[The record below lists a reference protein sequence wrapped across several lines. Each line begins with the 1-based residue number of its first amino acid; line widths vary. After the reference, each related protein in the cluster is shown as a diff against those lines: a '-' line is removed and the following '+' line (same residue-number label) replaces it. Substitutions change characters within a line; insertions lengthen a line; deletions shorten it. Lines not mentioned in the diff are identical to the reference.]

1 MRQRE
6 DDVAVG
12 RREQLL
18 RLCHEPF
25 VAGRGLA
32 LRTTARA
39 TRIIHDGLLLAGIA
53 LLDMGAESGCA
64 ACADVTE
71 YTALLAGQRMSPVG
85 HELLFVLAKDI
96 GDFEPM
102 RGH

>member
-6 DDVAVG
+6 DDMAV
-12 RREQLL
+12 RYREQLL
-18 RLCHEPF
+18 GLCDEPL

-39 TRIIHDGLLLAGIA
+39 TRIIHDGLLQTGIA

-71 YTALLAGQRMSPVG
+71 CTALLRGQTMSPLG
-85 HELLFVLAKDI
+85 PELLFVLTKDI

-102 RGH
+102 LGH

>member
-18 RLCHEPF
+18 RLCHEPL

-39 TRIIHDGLLLAGIA
+39 AGVIGDGLLQTGVA

-71 YTALLAGQRMSPVG
+71 YTALLAGQRMSPLG

-102 RGH
+102 LAH

>member
-18 RLCHEPF
+18 RLCHEPL

-39 TRIIHDGLLLAGIA
+39 TRVIHDGLLPAGIA
-53 LLDMGAESGCA
+53 LLDMGAESGRA

-71 YTALLAGQRMSPVG
+71 YTALLAGQCMSPLG

-102 RGH
+102 LGH